1 MEVQSSS
8 FETGT
13 EAKSSGG
20 VESTLMGTKPVSA
33 EDGPRAHTPIDPFSE
48 ELLTLAQAAALCP
61 KVNGKRP
68 RCSTIWRWCKK
79 GSHGAT
85 LGHVRIGSRIMTSR
99 TALLAFFDRS
109 QAHKRVGNSTGSDKS
124 PVRSDKRRERELER
138 AWQRLKQHGL

>member
-8 FETGT
+8 FETGS

-20 VESTLMGTKPVSA
+20 LESTLMGTKPVSA
-33 EDGPRAHTPIDPFSE
+33 EDGPRVHTPIDPFSE

-68 RCSTIWRWCKK
+68 RCSTIWRWCSK

-85 LGHVRIGSRIMTSR
+85 LGHVRIGWRIMTTR
-99 TALLAFFDRS
+99 TQLLAFFDRS
-109 QAHKRVGNSTGSDKS
+109 QAHKRVSNSTGSDKPS
-124 PVRSDKRRERELER
+124 VRSDKRRERELER

>member
-1 MEVQSSS
+1 MSPPGLPPKTEHTPFKKPWKGSYNAQKHSNAKGNNIMEVQSSS

-20 VESTLMGTKPVSA
+20 VKSTLMGTKPVSA
-33 EDGPRAHTPIDPFSE
+33 EDGPRAHTPIDPFSD

-85 LGHVRIGSRIMTSR
+85 LGHVRIGW
-99 TALLAFFDRS
+99 
-109 QAHKRVGNSTGSDKS
+109 G
-124 PVRSDKRRERELER
+124 
-138 AWQRLKQHGL
+138 